1 MVNPHLSTYFRKNSL
16 TANDSGWKKQWNKKR
31 QNAEFYLQFL
41 YELPKQTI
49 FASKKVDWALSFS
62 SISPPAT
69 DSYPEYKELKVL
81 PEFKK
86 KIKEKKTVLET
97 IH

>member
-1 MVNPHLSTYFRKNSL
+1 MKQEKAECRILLTISL
-16 TANDSGWKKQWNKKR
+16 WVAKPN
-31 QNAEFYLQFL
+31 LI
-41 YELPKQTI
+41 PTI